1 MNKILLA
8 FTILGAGAGGFIAT
22 RQAAS
27 QFQREAQ
34 GLREAWLAQTQ
45 LVAAAQS
52 EQANLTERVRELKQ
66 TYAQTPGLV
75 ENALWSALQTNRAD
89 QLSPEMRER
98 LFEELGFNW
107 KGSPDFIV
115 VSKEGIRGLQMDII
129 NRLNG
134 ELFETAATVFAL
146 TSEERGQF
154 EDAMQRAKADFKDW
168 ALAHVERIGPKDD
181 VLVQYSLPEDR
192 VMSQTIS
199 NNFHTA
205 LLAALGS
212 ERAEL
217 TIYSSARDWMCESGI
232 LCTKN
237 IVVRRHADGRLTAQ
251 EGDYSPFDLIKLS
264 YFPRWLRS
272 VFPNGW
278 ADVAEREG
286 FELPPPPVTK

>member
-1 MNKILLA
+1 MDGKDKSTSSFVLNSEELRAISAHAQTRAFPRNAVVLNEGDRTDSLYIILEGRVKA
-8 FTILGAGAGGFIAT
+8 FLSDPDGKEIVLSTQGAGEYFGEMVLDEGP
-22 RQAAS
+22 RSAS
-27 QFQREAQ
+27 VMTLEPSRF
-34 GLREAWLAQTQ
+34 L
-45 LVAAAQS
+45 
-52 EQANLTERVRELKQ
+52 
-66 TYAQTPGLV
+66 
-75 ENALWSALQTNRAD
+75 
-89 QLSPEMRER
+89 
-98 LFEELGFNW
+98 
-107 KGSPDFIV
+107 IV
-115 VSKEGIRGLQMDII
+115 P
-129 NRLNG
+129 
-134 ELFETAATVFAL
+134 
-146 TSEERGQF
+146 
-154 EDAMQRAKADFKDW
+154 KADFKDW